1 MSLSKIPFPTLL
13 PVENE
18 IKYLQK
24 ADYRFMPWP
33 PFPEI
38 QRWLDHWQDE
48 IHRIDGNTAP
58 RGMNAPTAS
67 LEAKAMSGSDKG
79 NALIGL

>member
-1 MSLSKIPFPTLL
+1 MPLSKIPFPTLL
-13 PVENE
+13 PVEKE
-18 IKYLQK
+18 LKYLQK

-33 PFPEI
+33 LFPER

-48 IHRIDGNTAP
+48 IHRIIGNTAP
-58 RGMNAPTAS
+58 YGMTAPPAS
-67 LEAKAMSGSDKG
+67 PEARPASGYDQG